1 MSARRSATDVRR
13 ADPTGACGATTRE
26 ADSRGPRHGDG
37 SGVTKVFHEECGI
50 FGIAGNPDAA
60 RLTYLGLYALQHRGQ
75 ESAGIVTWDGETA
88 FQHKAMGLVNHV
100 FHDESILNSLPG
112 AVALGHVRYSTTGQS
127 KLNNAQPILV
137 RFRGGPL
144 AAAHNGNL
152 VDSDRLRST
161 LEAGG
166 SIFRTTTD
174 TETILH
180 LVARA
185 YSRRASRTIED
196 IPAILSE
203 ALEGVEG
210 AYSLVLMIDG
220 RLIAVRDP
228 RGYRP
233 LCFGRVR
240 SGGWAVASESC
251 ALDIVD
257 ADLAREIE
265 PGEIL
270 ILNGPT
276 PVSHR
281 LVPAD
286 GPRSFCI
293 FEYVYFSRPDSFVG
307 GVSVDHVRRNL
318 GRNLAREHPADAD
331 IVIAVPDSSNS
342 AAMGYSEA
350 SGIPL
355 EIGLIR
361 NHYIGRTFI
370 HPRQSLRDFNVRI
383 KYNPVAD
390 TLAGRRIVVV
400 DDSIVRGTTSQKLM
414 RMIRDAG
421 AREIHLRVASP
432 PIRFPCF
439 YGIDTPTR
447 EELVA
452 SQNEVPAI
460 ADFIGV
466 DSLGYLS
473 FDGLLDSAPPPRR
486 NYCVACFDGSYPHEC
501 VMKAGTAR
509 AGRRDAT

>member
-1 MSARRSATDVRR
+1 ETVW
-13 ADPTGACGATTRE
+13 
-26 ADSRGPRHGDG
+26 
-37 SGVTKVFHEECGI
+37 HEECGI

-75 ESAGIVTWDGETA
+75 ESAGIVTWDGDSA
-88 FQHKAMGLVNHV
+88 SQHKAMGLVKRV
-100 FHDESILNSLPG
+100 FADEATFEKLPG
-112 AVALGHVRYSTTGQS
+112 HVALGHVRYSTTGQS
-127 KLNNAQPILV
+127 KLANAQPIVV
-137 RFRGGPL
+137 RFRGGTL
-144 AAAHNGNL
+144 GAAHNGTL
-152 VDSDRLRST
+152 VDSDRMRAS
-161 LEAGG
+161 LEAKGA
-166 SIFRTTTD
+166 IFRTTTD

-185 YSRRASRTIED
+185 YSRRTPGNVDE
-196 IPAILSE
+196 IPAILNE
-203 ALEGVEG
+203 ALAGVEG
-210 AYSLVLMIDG
+210 AYSLVLLIEG
-220 RLIAVRDP
+220 RLVAVRDP

-233 LCFGRVR
+233 LCFGKVK

-257 ADLAREIE
+257 AELEREVK
-265 PGEIL
+265 PGEIVV
-270 ILNGPT
+270 LNGSGPE
-276 PVSHR
+276 SYW
-281 LVPAD
+281 LDSAG

-293 FEYVYFSRPDSFVG
+293 FEYVYFSRPDSFIG

-331 IVIAVPDSSNS
+331 IVISVPDSSNA

-355 EIGLIR
+355 ENGLIR

-370 HPRQSLRDFNVRI
+370 HPKQSVRDLNVRI

-390 TLAGRRIVVV
+390 ALAGRRVVVV

-421 AREIHLRVASP
+421 ALEIHLRVASP

-447 EELVA
+447 EELIA
-452 SQNEVPAI
+452 SSNEVPEI
-460 ADFIGV
+460 AKFIGV

-473 FDGLLDSAPPPRR
+473 FDGLLASAPPPRK

-501 VMKAGTAR
+501 VMKGDMAVTG
-509 AGRRDAT
+509 GRNSG

>member
-1 MSARRSATDVRR
+1 MW
-13 ADPTGACGATTRE
+13 
-26 ADSRGPRHGDG
+26 
-37 SGVTKVFHEECGI
+37 HEECGI
-50 FGIAGNPDAA
+50 FGIVGNPDAA

-75 ESAGIVTWDGETA
+75 ESAGLVTWDGETTH
-88 FQHKAMGLVNHV
+88 QHKKMGLVNSV
-100 FHDESILNSLPG
+100 FHKEETFDRLKGN
-112 AVALGHVRYSTTGQS
+112 VAIGHVRYSTTGQS
-127 KLNNAQPILV
+127 KLSNAQPIV
-137 RFRGGPL
+137 VQFRGGVL

-152 VDSDRLRST
+152 VDSENVRAR
-161 LEAGG
+161 LEANG

-180 LVARA
+180 LIAKA
-185 YSRRASRTIED
+185 YAKRPTCTVDDFPEV
-196 IPAILSE
+196 LKE
-203 ALEGVEG
+203 ALASVQG
-210 AYSLVLMIDG
+210 AYSLVLMMDG
-220 RLIAVRDP
+220 KLFAVRDP

-240 SGGWAVASESC
+240 NGGWAVASESC
-251 ALDIVD
+251 GLDIVD
-257 ADLAREIE
+257 AELEREVR
-265 PGEIL
+265 PGEI
-270 ILNGPT
+270 IVLNGPE
-276 PVSHR
+276 
-281 LVPAD
+281 PASYMLD
-286 GPRSFCI
+286 DAAGPKSFCI
-293 FEYVYFSRPDSFVG
+293 FEYIYFSRPDSFIG

-331 IVIAVPDSSNS
+331 IVISVPDSSNT

-370 HPRQSLRDFNVRI
+370 HPRQSLRDLNVRI

-390 TLAGRRIVVV
+390 TLAGRRVEVV
-400 DDSIVRGTTSQKLM
+400 DDSIVRGTTSRKLM
-414 RMIRDAG
+414 RMLRDAG

-432 PIRFPCF
+432 PIAFPCF

-452 SQNEVPAI
+452 SSNSVPEI
-460 ADFIGV
+460 AKFIGV

-473 FDGLLDSAPPPRR
+473 FDGLLKSAPPPAE

-501 VMKAGTAR
+501 VIESGAVS
-509 AGRRDAT
+509 AGRSNCG

>member
-1 MSARRSATDVRR
+1 MLDAWN
-13 ADPTGACGATTRE
+13 
-26 ADSRGPRHGDG
+26 
-37 SGVTKVFHEECGI
+37 EECGI
-50 FGIAGNPDAA
+50 FAVAGTPDAA
-60 RLTYLGLYALQHRGQ
+60 RFTYLGLYALQHRGP
-75 ESAGIVTWDGETA
+75 ESAGIVTWDGLRA

-100 FHDESILNSLPG
+100 FHDEAILDSLPG
-112 AVALGHVRYSTTGQS
+112 HVALGHVRYSTTGQS
-127 KLNNAQPILV
+127 RLDNAQPILV
-137 RFRGGPL
+137 RFRGGPI

-152 VDSDRLRST
+152 VDSDRLRSN

-185 YSRRASRTIED
+185 YSKRSTRTVDE
-196 IPAILSE
+196 IPEVLRE
-203 ALEGVEG
+203 ALTDVEG
-210 AYSLVLMIDG
+210 AYSLLLMIDG
-220 RLIAVRDP
+220 KLVAVRDP

-233 LCFGRVR
+233 LCFGKLK
-240 SGGWAVASESC
+240 SGGWVVASESC

-257 ADLAREIE
+257 AELEREVR

-270 ILNGPT
+270 ILNGDEPI
-276 PVSHR
+276 SAR
-281 LVPAD
+281 LAPEEH
-286 GPRSFCI
+286 PRSHCI
-293 FEYVYFSRPDSFVG
+293 FEYIYFSRPDSFMG

-318 GRNLAREHPADAD
+318 GRHLALEHPVQADF
-331 IVIAVPDSSNS
+331 VFSVPDSSNS
-342 AAMGYSEA
+342 AAMGYSEE

-370 HPRQSLRDFNVRI
+370 HPRQSVRDFGVRI

-390 TLAGRRIVVV
+390 TLAGRRVIVV

-414 RMIRDAG
+414 RMIRAAG

-452 SQNEVPAI
+452 ASHEVPEI
-460 ADFIGV
+460 AEFIGV
-466 DSLGYLS
+466 DTLGYLS
-473 FDGLLDSAPPPRR
+473 FDGLMNSVPRPGK

-501 VMKAGTAR
+501 VLETGVAATAN
-509 AGRRDAT
+509 GRDAR

>member
-1 MSARRSATDVRR
+1 
-13 ADPTGACGATTRE
+13 
-26 ADSRGPRHGDG
+26 
-37 SGVTKVFHEECGI
+37 
-50 FGIAGNPDAA
+50 
-60 RLTYLGLYALQHRGQ
+60 
-75 ESAGIVTWDGETA
+75 
-88 FQHKAMGLVNHV
+88 
-100 FHDESILNSLPG
+100 
-112 AVALGHVRYSTTGQS
+112 
-127 KLNNAQPILV
+127 V
-137 RFRGGPL
+137 RFRGGEL

-152 VDSDRLRST
+152 VDSRRLREK
-161 LEAGG
+161 LEANG

-185 YSRRASRTIED
+185 YSKRPPMDVEG
-196 IPAILSE
+196 IPDVLTEALSE
-203 ALEGVEG
+203 VEG
-210 AYSLVLMIDG
+210 AYSLTLMIDG
-220 RLIAVRDP
+220 RLVAVRDP

-233 LCFGRVR
+233 LCFGRLKG
-240 SGGWAVASESC
+240 GGWAVASESC

-257 ADLAREIE
+257 AELVREIE

-270 ILNGPT
+270 TLNGPE
-276 PVSHR
+276 PLSCR
-281 LVPAD
+281 LSARG

-293 FEYVYFSRPDSFVG
+293 FEYIYFSRPDSVIG

-331 IVIAVPDSSNS
+331 IVMSVPDSSNS
-342 AAMGYSEA
+342 AAIGYSQA

-370 HPRQSLRDFNVRI
+370 HPRQALRDLNVRI

-390 TLAGRRIVVV
+390 TLAGRSVVIV

-414 RMIRDAG
+414 RMIRNAG

-447 EELVA
+447 EELIA
-452 SQNEVPAI
+452 SSNEVREI
-460 ADFIGV
+460 AEFIGV

-473 FDGLLDSAPPPRR
+473 FDGLLRSVPPPRED
-486 NYCVACFDGSYPHEC
+486 YCVACFDGCYPHDCINDC
-501 VMKAGTAR
+501 VFEAGVAP
-509 AGRRDAT
+509 AGGRGDDEHC

>member
-1 MSARRSATDVRR
+1 VW
-13 ADPTGACGATTRE
+13 
-26 ADSRGPRHGDG
+26 
-37 SGVTKVFHEECGI
+37 HEECGI
-50 FGIAGNPDAA
+50 FGVVGNPDAA

-75 ESAGIVTWDGETA
+75 ESAGIVTWDGETTHT
-88 FQHKAMGLVNHV
+88 HKKMGLVNRV
-100 FHDESILNSLPG
+100 FHKEETFDRLRGSSAI
-112 AVALGHVRYSTTGQS
+112 GHVRYSTTGQS
-127 KLNNAQPILV
+127 KLSNAQPIV
-137 RFRGGPL
+137 VQFRGGVL

-152 VDSDRLRST
+152 VDSENLRAR

-166 SIFRTTTD
+166 SLFRTTTD

-180 LVARA
+180 LIGKACAKHPTCSADDFPEV
-185 YSRRASRTIED
+185 
-196 IPAILSE
+196 LKE
-203 ALEGVEG
+203 ALASVQG
-210 AYSLVLMIDG
+210 AYSLVLMMDG
-220 RLIAVRDP
+220 KLFAVRDP

-233 LCFGRVR
+233 LCFGRIR
-240 SGGWAVASESC
+240 NGGWAVASESC

-257 ADLAREIE
+257 AELEREVR
-265 PGEIL
+265 PGEI
-270 ILNGPT
+270 IVLNGAEPA
-276 PVSHR
+276 SHM
-281 LVPAD
+281 LEAAD
-286 GPRSFCI
+286 GPKSFCI
-293 FEYVYFSRPDSFVG
+293 FEYIYFSRPDSFIG

-331 IVIAVPDSSNS
+331 IVISVPDSSNT

-370 HPRQSLRDFNVRI
+370 HPRQSLRDLNVRI

-400 DDSIVRGTTSQKLM
+400 DDSIVRGTTSRKLM
-414 RMIRDAG
+414 RMLRDAG

-432 PIRFPCF
+432 PIEFPCF

-447 EELVA
+447 EELIA
-452 SQNEVPAI
+452 SSNTVPEI
-460 ADFIGV
+460 AKFIGV

-473 FDGLLDSAPPPRR
+473 FDGLLKSAPPPAE

-501 VMKAGTAR
+501 VIKSGAVS
-509 AGRRDAT
+509 AGRSKC

>member
-1 MSARRSATDVRR
+1 VHTPRAAHDLTDAFR
-13 ADPTGACGATTRE
+13 D
-26 ADSRGPRHGDG
+26 
-37 SGVTKVFHEECGI
+37 ECGV
-50 FGIAGNPDAA
+50 FGVVGNNDAA

-100 FHDESILNSLPG
+100 FHDEAILDSLPG
-112 AVALGHVRYSTTGQS
+112 HVALGHVRYSTTGQS
-127 KLNNAQPILV
+127 TLNNAQPILV

-152 VDSDRLRST
+152 VDADRLRST

-185 YSRRASRTIED
+185 YSKRTSRTVED
-196 IPAILSE
+196 IPDILRE
-203 ALEGVEG
+203 ALAGVEG
-210 AYSLVLMIDG
+210 AYSLLFMIDG
-220 RLIAVRDP
+220 RLVAVRDP

-233 LCFGRVR
+233 LCFGRLR

-251 ALDIVD
+251 ALDIVE
-257 ADLAREIE
+257 AELEREIA

-270 ILNGPT
+270 ILNGPRPISSRLT
-276 PVSHR
+276 PEDS
-281 LVPAD
+281 
-286 GPRSFCI
+286 PRSFCI

-318 GRNLAREHPADAD
+318 GRHLALEHPVNADF
-331 IVIAVPDSSNS
+331 VISVPDSSNS

-350 SGIPL
+350 SGLPL

-390 TLAGRRIVVV
+390 TLAGRRVVVV

-414 RMIRDAG
+414 HMIRDAG

-452 SQNEVPAI
+452 SVKEVPEI
-460 ADFIGV
+460 AEFIGV
-466 DSLGYLS
+466 ESLGYLS
-473 FDGLLDSAPPPRR
+473 FDGLLDSAPPPRK
-486 NYCVACFDGSYPHEC
+486 NYCVACFDGSYPHEG
-501 VMKAGTAR
+501 VLETGVAA
-509 AGRRDAT
+509 AEGRNTR

>member
-1 MSARRSATDVRR
+1 MW
-13 ADPTGACGATTRE
+13 
-26 ADSRGPRHGDG
+26 
-37 SGVTKVFHEECGI
+37 HEECGI

-75 ESAGIVTWDGETA
+75 ESAGIVTWDGERA
-88 FQHKAMGLVNHV
+88 SQHKAMGLVNRV
-100 FHDESILNSLPG
+100 FADEATFEKLPG
-112 AVALGHVRYSTTGQS
+112 HVAIGHVRYSTTGQS
-127 KLNNAQPILV
+127 KLNNAQPIVV
-137 RFRGGPL
+137 RFRGGTL
-144 AAAHNGNL
+144 GAAHNGTL
-152 VDSDRLRST
+152 VDSDSMRAT
-161 LEAGG
+161 LESKGA
-166 SIFRTTTD
+166 IFRTTTD

-185 YSRRASRTIED
+185 YSKRPPGD
-196 IPAILSE
+196 VDDLPAILND
-203 ALEGVEG
+203 ALAGVEG

-220 RLIAVRDP
+220 RLIAIRDP

-233 LCFGRVR
+233 LCFGKVK

-257 ADLAREIE
+257 AELEREVK
-265 PGEIL
+265 PGEIVV
-270 ILNGPT
+270 LNGSGPK
-276 PVSHR
+276 SYW
-281 LVPAD
+281 LDSAG

-293 FEYVYFSRPDSFVG
+293 FEYVYFSRPDSFIG

-331 IVIAVPDSSNS
+331 IVISVPDSSNA

-355 EIGLIR
+355 ENGLIR

-370 HPRQSLRDFNVRI
+370 HPKQSLRDLNVRI

-390 TLAGRRIVVV
+390 TLAGRRVVVV
-400 DDSIVRGTTSQKLM
+400 DDSIVRGTTSRKLM
-414 RMIRDAG
+414 RMLRDAG

-447 EELVA
+447 EELIA
-452 SQNEVPAI
+452 SSNEVPEI
-460 ADFIGV
+460 AEYIGV

-473 FDGLLDSAPPPRR
+473 FDGLLASAPTPKK

-501 VMKAGTAR
+501 VMEGDVAVAG
-509 AGRRDAT
+509 GRNSG

>member
-1 MSARRSATDVRR
+1 ML
-13 ADPTGACGATTRE
+13 
-26 ADSRGPRHGDG
+26 
-37 SGVTKVFHEECGI
+37 HEECGV
-50 FGIAGNPDAA
+50 FGIAGNRDAA

-75 ESAGIVTWDGETA
+75 ESAGIVTWDGDTA
-88 FQHKAMGLVNHV
+88 YQHKEMGLVNRV
-100 FHDESILNSLPG
+100 FSDEAIFDKLPG
-112 AVALGHVRYSTTGQS
+112 HVAIGHVRYSTSGQS
-127 KLNNAQPILV
+127 KLANAQPIVV
-137 RFRGGPL
+137 RFRGGTL
-144 AAAHNGNL
+144 GAAHNGTL
-152 VDSDRLRST
+152 VDSHKVRAK
-161 LEAGG
+161 LEANGA
-166 SIFRTTTD
+166 IFRTTTD

-185 YSRRASRTIED
+185 YARRPAGTVDE
-196 IPAILSE
+196 IPAILNE
-203 ALEGVEG
+203 ALAGIEG
-210 AYSLVLMIDG
+210 AYSLVMMIDG
-220 RLIAVRDP
+220 RLVAVRDP

-233 LCFGRVR
+233 LCFGRIK

-257 ADLAREIE
+257 ADLEREIA
-265 PGEIL
+265 PGEIVV
-270 ILNGPT
+270 LNGSEPE
-276 PVSHR
+276 SHW
-281 LVPAD
+281 LDSAG
-286 GPRSFCI
+286 GPKSFCI
-293 FEYVYFSRPDSFVG
+293 FEYVYFSRPDSFIG

-318 GRNLAREHPADAD
+318 GRNLAHEHPADAD
-331 IVIAVPDSSNS
+331 IVISVPDSSNA

-355 EIGLIR
+355 ENGLIR

-370 HPRQSLRDFNVRI
+370 HPKQSLRDLNVRI

-390 TLAGRRIVVV
+390 TLAGRRVVVV

-452 SQNEVPAI
+452 AVNEVPEI
-460 ADFIGV
+460 AKFIGV

-473 FDGLLDSAPPPRR
+473 FDGLLESAPPPRK

-501 VMKAGTAR
+501 VMEAGV
-509 AGRRDAT
+509 AGAGGRDSG